1 MKISC
6 CEISGISNEGIRNQF
21 NSKVEF
27 CSFLHFQPSTCSLH
41 IFLLPHRGRY
51 QARWILKCSQQ
62 NESPNSKWDK
72 KIQWNAKCTESWCL
86 GYNYTRLGIL
96 SNEWMK
102 TFHISIFGLFLIAL
116 SFRKNEHRKKI
127 QVFCNALEHE
137 WIRTKVIP
145 PWRELPN
152 FWPFFKTDIGVSHC
166 FDGFVISYCYVICFV
181 FLISKR

>member
-72 KIQWNAKCTESWCL
+72 KIQWRQNARKVDVLVIIIRGLEFF
-86 GYNYTRLGIL
+86 RM
-96 SNEWMK
+96 NEWK
-102 TFHISIFGLFLIAL
+102 RFHISIFGLFLIAL
-116 SFRKNEHRKKI
+116 SFRKTSIEKNSSI
-127 QVFCNALEHE
+127 LQ
-137 WIRTKVIP
+137 
-145 PWRELPN
+145 
-152 FWPFFKTDIGVSHC
+152 C
-166 FDGFVISYCYVICFV
+166 FGTWMN
-181 FLISKR
+181 

>member
-116 SFRKNEHRKKI
+116 SFRKNEHRKKK
-127 QVFCNALEHE
+127 FKYFAMLWNMNELEPRLFHLGE
-137 WIRTKVIP
+137 NYQTSDLSLKQI
-145 PWRELPN
+145 
-152 FWPFFKTDIGVSHC
+152 
-166 FDGFVISYCYVICFV
+166 
-181 FLISKR
+181 